1 MDFVKISAA
10 VFKNTPVYKSI
21 KIAVCL
27 YRATYITKLNCCLEK
42 MGSLKKR
49 SDFISFNYI
58 LSDFIDEFIVTKVYN
73 IL

>member
-1 MDFVKISAA
+1 
-10 VFKNTPVYKSI
+10 
-21 KIAVCL
+21 
-27 YRATYITKLNCCLEK
+27 

-58 LSDFIDEFIVTKVYN
+58 LSDFVDEFIVTKVYN